1 MFCAV
6 LVVLHSSR
14 FPIIYI
20 CSKVNKLEQALEK
33 MKDLSNSGQRLQELE
48 KQAGNQEEMLSKIDQ
63 AVEEKINSVTTHF
76 EDMEKELGEINER
89 LNLLSSGS
97 AVLVSGKKSMAAER
111 QSTAMVVTNFTYI
124 FVSFVGS
131 NFSLLAFIP
140 IAVISFN
147 MFVIGFKSKY
157 KI

>member
-1 MFCAV
+1 
-6 LVVLHSSR
+6 
-14 FPIIYI
+14 
-20 CSKVNKLEQALEK
+20 

-76 EDMEKELGEINER
+76 EDIEKELGEINER

-97 AVLVSGKKSMAAER
+97 AVLGSGKKSMAADR
-111 QSTAMVVTNFTYI
+111 QSAAMVVTNFTYI
-124 FVSFVGS
+124 FISFVGS
-131 NFSLLAFIP
+131 NFSLLAFIR

-147 MFVIGFKSKY
+147 MFLIGFKSRY

>member
-1 MFCAV
+1 M
-6 LVVLHSSR
+6 HSSR

-20 CSKVNKLEQALEK
+20 CPKVNKLEQALEK

-48 KQAGNQEEMLSKIDQ
+48 KQAGNQEEMLAKIDQ

-97 AVLVSGKKSMAAER
+97 AALVSGKKSMAADR
-111 QSTAMVVTNFTYI
+111 QSTAMVVTNLTYI

-131 NFSLLAFIP
+131 NFSLLAFIC